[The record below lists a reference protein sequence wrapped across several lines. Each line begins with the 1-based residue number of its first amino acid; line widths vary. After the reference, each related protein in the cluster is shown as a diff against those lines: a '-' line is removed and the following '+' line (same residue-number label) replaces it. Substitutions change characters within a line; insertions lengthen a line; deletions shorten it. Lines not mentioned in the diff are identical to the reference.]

1 MSHKEGDKE
10 TKDSSRVVSDLWIF
24 LKPGKDRFRADA
36 KINRGMLEIF
46 RG

>member
-1 MSHKEGDKE
+1 MSHKEGNKE

-24 LKPGKDRFRADA
+24 LKPGKDHFRADG
-36 KINRGMLEIF
+36 KINRGIPEIF